1 MLSLFL
7 LLAFAARSGAL
18 LLDVRAGGTR
28 CLHEILSK
36 HDLVKAAYKL
46 EPRAGAPEGERVS
59 FEVRVRDRGARARPP
74 PPHYR
79 AAHSPPPPLR
89 RAGDGP

>member
-1 MLSLFL
+1 MRASFFL
-7 LLAFAARSGAL
+7 LLVCIARSAAL

-36 HDLVKAAYKL
+36 HDLVKAEYKL

-59 FEVRVRDRGARARPP
+59 FEVRVRARAPRDCRRRRRCRNACSRTLPP
-74 PPHYR
+74 TP
-79 AAHSPPPPLR
+79 SL
-89 RAGDGP
+89 